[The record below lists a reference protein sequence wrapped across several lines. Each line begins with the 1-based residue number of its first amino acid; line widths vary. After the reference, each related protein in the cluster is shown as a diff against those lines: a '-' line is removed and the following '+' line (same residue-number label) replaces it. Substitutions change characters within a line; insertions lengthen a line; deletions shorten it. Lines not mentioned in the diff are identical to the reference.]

1 MPGGTRVVVRRTTG
15 SARETF
21 RLGRT
26 LGRLLAAGD
35 VVALTGELGA
45 GKTQLVRG
53 ACQGAGVP
61 EGEVSSPTF
70 AIVASHRGRLPV
82 HHADLYRVGDLD
94 ELYATGFLD
103 LVGADGA
110 VLVEWADRVPGAL
123 PEERMEIHLAHL
135 ARRPEARRLEIV
147 GQGERHAALARAL
160 APRRRPAARGVRDAG
175 RKRAASR
182 PAPRVTRRSAGRSP
196 SVHRR

>member
-1 MPGGTRVVVRRTTG
+1 VEPPARVVVRRTTG

-21 RLGRT
+21 RLGQA
-26 LGRLLAAGD
+26 LGRRLAPGD
-35 VVALTGELGA
+35 VVALVGDLGA

-61 EGEVSSPTF
+61 AGEVSSPTF
-70 AIVASHRGRLPV
+70 AIVATHRGRLPV

-103 LVGADGA
+103 LVGGDGA
-110 VLVEWADRVPGAL
+110 VLVEWADRIPEAL
-123 PEERMEIHLAHL
+123 PGERLTIHLSHL
-135 ARRPEARRLEIV
+135 ARRPDARRVEIV

-160 APRRRPAARGVRDAG
+160 APPRLRVARRR
-175 RKRAASR
+175 
-182 PAPRVTRRSAGRSP
+182 
-196 SVHRR
+196 

>member
-1 MPGGTRVVVRRTTG
+1 MTAATRVAVRRTSG

-21 RLGRT
+21 QLGRK
-26 LGRLLAAGD
+26 LGRLLAPGD
-35 VVALTGELGA
+35 VVALTGDLGA
-45 GKTQLVRG
+45 GKTQFARG

-82 HHADLYRVGDLD
+82 HHADLYRVADLD

-123 PEERMEIHLAHL
+123 PEERLDIHLSHL
-135 ARRPEARRLEIV
+135 VTRPGARRLEIA
-147 GQGERHAALARAL
+147 GRGERHAALARAL
-160 APRRRPAARGVRDAG
+160 APPVAGKAGRRR
-175 RKRAASR
+175 
-182 PAPRVTRRSAGRSP
+182 
-196 SVHRR
+196 